1 MTVFLN
7 RRTLVMRAS
16 AAAAFVALDIKVN
29 AAGRAQSGL
38 SLLIDNE
45 CKAGKLPGL
54 GAAVVRAEGIVDAA
68 VSGVRTWP
76 IGAKIRPGDR
86 WHLGSCT
93 KAFTST
99 LVARL
104 VDKGRLRWDSTI
116 AEVLPGE
123 MDAAWRAVPLLWL
136 LCHRSGASMNFDQ
149 ELWERMVAQ
158 AGPLIDQRRY
168 FVREGLKKPPEAQP
182 GSQTIYSN
190 AGYMVVGA
198 MCEAV
203 TGTAWEELIRQEIFD
218 RLGMRSAGFGPPG
231 PNEPRGHNRLATGE
245 WAPAPLDNSAD
256 NPAAAGPAGTL
267 NCALGDWAKFVSSHL
282 RGFSGEDSYLSRSSW
297 QRLHS
302 PGGMDWDYA
311 PGWKVN
317 RSPSGSDFVLQ
328 HLGSNGYWVAQA
340 TLFPAKD
347 RAVLIVTNV
356 ADDAAE
362 PVFER
367 VLSQLRGQ

>member
-7 RRTLVMRAS
+7 RRALMKR
-16 AAAAFVALDIKVN
+16 AAAAAALAALDTKVN
-29 AAGRAQSGL
+29 AAGQEQSRV
-38 SLLIDNE
+38 SLLIE
-45 CKAGKLPGL
+45 KERKAGKLPGL
-54 GAAVVRAEGIVDAA
+54 GAAVVSSKGIQDVA
-68 VSGVRTWP
+68 VSGVRVWP
-76 IGAKIRPGDR
+76 SGAAIRPGDR

-104 VDKGRLRWDSTI
+104 VDRGSLRWDSTI

-123 MDAAWRAVPLLWL
+123 MDAAWRTVPLLWL

-168 FVREGLKKPPEAQP
+168 FVREGLKKPPEAEP

-190 AGYMVVGA
+190 AGYMVAGA

-203 TGTAWEELIRQEIFD
+203 TGTSWEQLIRQEIFD
-218 RLGMRSAGFGPPG
+218 QLGMRSSGFGPPG
-231 PNEPRGHNRLATGE
+231 PNEPRGHNRSTNGE
-245 WAPAPLDNSAD
+245 WTPAPSDTSAD
-256 NPAAAGPAGTL
+256 NPAAAGPAGTI
-267 NCALGDWAKFVSSHL
+267 NCALGDWAKFVSAHL
-282 RGFSGEDSYLSRSSW
+282 RGFRGEDSYLSRSSW

-302 PGGMDWDYA
+302 PGGMDWEYA

-317 RSPSGSDFVLQ
+317 RPPSGSNFVLQ

-362 PVFER
+362 PVFGR
-367 VLSQLRGQ
+367 ILSELGGQ